1 MLKKKDYETNDMF
14 SRKEYFIKILNPDN
28 KNNLEYGINLAN
40 ILNNILILK
49 CRYPDE
55 IEKKVLDICNKIN
68 INCNIR

>member
-1 MLKKKDYETNDMF
+1 MF

-28 KNNLEYGINLAN
+28 KNTLEYGINLAN

-55 IEKKVLDICNKIN
+55 IEKKGPS
-68 INCNIR
+68 